1 MKKTNH
7 IAPFETFSSKGS
19 INESQFGKGPNPGR
33 RPSSSPQ
40 FNKFMGMSPE
50 MISKKG
56 LESVITGD
64 FFLDLWF
71 DSYFKNTSGDSSYD
85 YRKDDDFWNHTDE
98 ILTPETDQEIEIL
111 NNPSTRSSYH
121 DHHWAAVLNYII
133 SQRPNPL
140 TETDALEDAIEAAL
154 SDFKSSRRR

>member
-40 FNKFMGMSPE
+40 FNKSMGMSPE

-71 DSYFKNTSGDSSYD
+71 DSYFKNTIGDSSYN
-85 YRKDDDFWNHTDE
+85 YRKDRDFWNNTEE
-98 ILTPETDQEIEIL
+98 ILSPETEKEVEIL
-111 NNPSTRSSYH
+111 DNPLIRSSYH

-140 TETDALEDAIEAAL
+140 TETDALEDAIDAAL
-154 SDFKSSRRR
+154 SDFESSRRR